1 MHILYYSDFLN
12 LEMDKCRDVELVNF
26 NMKQEEKNSE
36 FIKKIRKMT
45 LAKNGYVEACWFKEL
60 ITNEKYKKSI
70 IKKK

>member
-26 NMKQEEKNSE
+26 NMKQENKNSE
-36 FIKKIRKMT
+36 FITKIRKMG

-60 ITNEKYKKSI
+60 TANEKKSKKYY
-70 IKKK
+70 